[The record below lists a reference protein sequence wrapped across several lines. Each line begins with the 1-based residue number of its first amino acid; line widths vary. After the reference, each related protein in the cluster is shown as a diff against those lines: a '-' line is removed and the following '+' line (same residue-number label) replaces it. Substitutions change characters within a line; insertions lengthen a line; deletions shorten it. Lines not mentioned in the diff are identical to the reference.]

1 MDVDLGPSNR
11 HLASGD
17 ELPSTDDEHG
27 NIRPPLRRPLHGQ
40 QSYGL
45 LTRTTSASSVLY
57 CSGC

>member
-1 MDVDLGPSNR
+1 MDVDLGSSNE
-11 HLASGD
+11 HFASDG
-17 ELPSTDDEHG
+17 ELPATGDEHG
-27 NIRPPLRRPLHGQ
+27 NIRPPLRRPLYEQ